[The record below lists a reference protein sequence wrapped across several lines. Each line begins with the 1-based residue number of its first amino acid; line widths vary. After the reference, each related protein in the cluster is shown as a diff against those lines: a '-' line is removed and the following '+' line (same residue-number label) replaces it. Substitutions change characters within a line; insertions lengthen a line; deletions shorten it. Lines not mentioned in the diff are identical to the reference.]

1 MPQRPE
7 DRHIRTVYAEEKR
20 RGRRP
25 IDEER
30 RRKRTTMYR
39 LAEEAIRNKDER
51 AFLNALREGD
61 VKDGTDEFALALQ
74 LFRQKIGRP

>member
-1 MPQRPE
+1 MTLENDDIQ
-7 DRHIRTVYAEEKR
+7 DVYKAEKR

-25 IDEER
+25 ADDE
-30 RRKRTTMYR
+30 RKRKRERMWR
-39 LAEEAIRNKDER
+39 LAAEAIRNKDER

-74 LFRQKIGRP
+74 VFRQKIGRT

>member
-1 MPQRPE
+1 
-7 DRHIRTVYAEEKR
+7 
-20 RGRRP
+20 
-25 IDEER
+25 
-30 RRKRTTMYR
+30 MYR

-61 VKDGTDEFALALQ
+61 VKDGTDEFAPALQ